1 MIIMDNTKQIFIK
14 TSDEETKNKLE
25 SAEFELI
32 DFTNGMWTFL
42 NNPKKAMCFDKDGT
56 LEKVVFSNKLFI

>member
-1 MIIMDNTKQIFIK
+1 MITMDNTKQIFIK

-32 DFTNGMWTFL
+32 DFSNGIWTFL
-42 NNPKKAMCFDKDGT
+42 NEPKKSMCFSEDNILDKVIFT
-56 LEKVVFSNKLFI
+56 NKLFI

>member
-1 MIIMDNTKQIFIK
+1 MMKNTKQIFIK

-32 DFTNGMWTFL
+32 DFSDGIWTFL
-42 NNPKKAMCFDKDGT
+42 NEPKKSVCFNEDNILD
-56 LEKVVFSNKLFI
+56 KVVFTNKLFV